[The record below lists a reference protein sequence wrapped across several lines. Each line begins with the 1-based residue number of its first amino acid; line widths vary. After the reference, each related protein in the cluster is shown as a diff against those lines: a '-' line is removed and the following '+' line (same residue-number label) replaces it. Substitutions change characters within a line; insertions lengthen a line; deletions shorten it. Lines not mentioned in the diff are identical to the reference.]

1 MYLLPAA
8 KAFSLDEK
16 ATSPSVT
23 RTANLFIQ
31 RFIDRGNRLGA
42 RRHES
47 KNMINGLRRASGDG
61 SGDLATSGDDG
72 DFDAFSG
79 EGEIQCFLIVS

>member
-1 MYLLPAA
+1 MVSPGLRAIVYLLPAA

-31 RFIDRGNRLGA
+31 RFIDRGNRLGP
-42 RRHES
+42 RHHES
-47 KNMINGLRRASGDG
+47 KIRLMAVDTRPVMVHVI
-61 SGDLATSGDDG
+61 
-72 DFDAFSG
+72 
-79 EGEIQCFLIVS
+79 